1 MALPKCDIIIS
12 KNGEFRVEGLEKTG
26 DCHKLSDLAR
36 EVGKVTKDDGKDHT
50 PVYQTVSQKGA

>member
-12 KNGEFRVEGLEKTG
+12 KKGEFRVEGLEKTT
-26 DCHKLSDLAR
+26 DCHKLSDLAH
-36 EVGKVTKDDGKDHT
+36 EVGKVTKDNDKDHT